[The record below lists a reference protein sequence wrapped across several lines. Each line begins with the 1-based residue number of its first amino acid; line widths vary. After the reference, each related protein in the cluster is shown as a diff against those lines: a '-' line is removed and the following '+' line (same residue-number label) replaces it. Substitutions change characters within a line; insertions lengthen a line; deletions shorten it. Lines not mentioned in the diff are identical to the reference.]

1 MWKKFGTP
9 RAHIEYIEKPD
20 PEAKDADGKKPSQMV
35 SLLCLLV
42 CIFLTNS
49 VSVKVSGT
57 AELTDFMKVVILNL

>member
-1 MWKKFGTP
+1 MV
-9 RAHIEYIEKPD
+9 PD